1 MLADA
6 IDPKRL
12 PLPYDEEAVAR
23 ARAQF
28 AETAALA
35 DLRDDPRVAALLDGI
50 AGCSPHLTHAV
61 LAEPGFVRELFAT
74 GPDAAFASALAGLD
88 AAEGERT
95 EDVMRRV
102 RVTKRRAQLAVAL
115 ADLSGAWNVDRVW
128 TAVSDLAERLLHRA
142 AAEAARQAGLGPGLI
157 VLGMGKLGGRELNYS
172 SDVDL
177 IVLYDADRL
186 DRSTDPDTLQKR
198 HVRLTRELV
207 RIMEER
213 TADGYGFRCDLRLR
227 PDPAATPLAVSVAA
241 AEVYYTSLGQ
251 NWERAA
257 MLKARPV
264 AGDRIAGARFLE
276 RLQPWIWRRHLD
288 FAAIQDIHSIKR
300 QIDAGRPRPGY
311 NDVAAAEGTNVKLG
325 RGGIRE
331 IEFFAQVQQL
341 IFGGRIPALRAPAT
355 LPALAQLAEHG
366 RIDATARDEL
376 SAAYRFLRT
385 VEHRLQM
392 VDDRQTHTVPD
403 DAAGVARLAAFCG
416 MHETAFRTE
425 FATQRAAVERCYAR
439 LFESAP
445 TLAGPGNLVFTGTSD
460 DPDTIATLARLGFA
474 DPSRVAGIVR
484 GWHHGRI
491 RATRS
496 QRARELLTELVPAL
510 LAALGR
516 QARPDDA
523 FAAFDGFFA
532 SLPAGVQLLALFQEN
547 PSLLE
552 LVAEILGG
560 APRLAAELARDPSL
574 LDGVLT
580 QDFFGELPDRAAIE
594 ADLAGLLSRARD
606 FESALDAV
614 RRFAA
619 ETRFRAGSQILKGL
633 TDGARAGR
641 YLADTAEVAIQAL
654 LPRVAGDFEAR
665 HGAFGD
671 VEPRTK
677 TSDGL
682 FSTRVP
688 VVLLA
693 LGRLG
698 GRRMSVA
705 SDLDLIVVYP
715 PLAPDEPSDG
725 PKPLLAQTYFARL
738 TQRIVAALSAP
749 TAAGKLYE
757 VDLRLR
763 PQGDK
768 GPLAT
773 SLDSFRAYH
782 QDGAWTWERMA
793 LTRARVVAGP
803 TGLAEATMAAVREAL
818 TRPRDPRIIKADV
831 LNMRALLEREKPQQ
845 GAWDVKYAD
854 GGLVD
859 IEFATQYLLLRHAPS
874 DPSLLVPET
883 EEALARLA
891 RAGHLSAETAR
902 DLTRALDLCW
912 RVQGYLRL
920 AVSEKFDPATAP
932 PSLSAG
938 VARAVLGPDAADIE
952 DAADLLRTRL
962 NAAHKRCRAIF
973 DQD

>member
-1 MLADA
+1 MFVDQF
-6 IDPKRL
+6 DPTRL
-12 PLPYDEEAVAR
+12 PRPYDSEAVAR
-23 ARAQF
+23 ARAGF
-28 AETAALA
+28 AETPSLAALGN
-35 DLRDDPRVAALLDGI
+35 DPRALALLDGI
-50 AGCSPHLTHAV
+50 TGCSPHLTHA
-61 LAEPGFVRELFAT
+61 LFAEADFVRALFAT
-74 GPDAAFASALAGLD
+74 GPDAAFEAALAVLD
-88 AAEGERT
+88 ETDGDSTA
-95 EDVMRRV
+95 DVMRRV
-102 RVTKRRAQLAVAL
+102 RVAKRRAQLAVAL
-115 ADLSGAWNVDRVW
+115 ADLSGAWTVDRVC
-128 TAVSDLAERLLHRA
+128 TAISDVAETLLDRA

-186 DRSTDPDTLQKR
+186 GGSADPDTLQKR

-264 AGDRIAGARFLE
+264 AGDRAAGADFLE

-300 QIDAGRPRPGY
+300 QIDAGRPRSGA
-311 NDVAAAEGTNVKLG
+311 DVGAAEGTNVKLG

-341 IFGGRIPALRAPAT
+341 IFGGRIPSLRAPAT
-355 LPALAQLAEHG
+355 LPALVQLAAHG
-366 RIDATARDEL
+366 RIDETARDEL
-376 SAAYRFLRT
+376 TDAYRFLRM

-392 VDDRQTHTVPD
+392 VDDRQTHAIPD
-403 DAAGVARLAAFCG
+403 SAAGVAQLAAFCG
-416 MHETAFRTE
+416 LDEAAFRE
-425 FATQRAAVERCYAR
+425 QLAAHRAAVERCYAH

-460 DPDTIATLARLGFA
+460 DPDTIATLAKLGFA

-516 QARPDDA
+516 QPRPDDA

-606 FESALDAV
+606 FEASLDAV

-619 ETRFRAGSQILKGL
+619 ETRFRAGAQILKGL
-633 TDGARAGR
+633 TDGVRAGR

-654 LPRVAGDFEAR
+654 LPRVEESFVEK
-665 HGAFGD
+665 HGKFDPPGVA
-671 VEPRTK
+671 
-677 TSDGL
+677 
-682 FSTRVP
+682 
-688 VVLLA
+688 LLA

-725 PKPLLAQTYFARL
+725 PKPLFAQTYFARL
-738 TQRIVAALSAP
+738 TQRIVAALTAP
-749 TAAGKLYE
+749 TAAGKLYD

-782 QDGAWTWERMA
+782 ADGAWTWERMA

-803 TGLAEATMAAVREAL
+803 KDLADATMDAVREAL
-818 TRPRDPRIIKADV
+818 TRPRDPQSIKVDV
-831 LNMRALLEREKPQQ
+831 QTMRALLEREKPPQ

-874 DPSLLVPET
+874 DPSLLLPET
-883 EEALARLA
+883 EEALIRLA
-891 RAGHLSAETAR
+891 QAGHLSADAAR
-902 DLTRALDLCW
+902 DLTRTLDLCW

-920 AVSEKFDPATAP
+920 AVTEKFDPATAP
-932 PSLSAG
+932 PSLAAG
-938 VARAVLGPDAADIE
+938 VARAVLGPESGSVDIDDAADFLRARLH
-952 DAADLLRTRL
+952 AANR
-962 NAAHKRCRAIF
+962 RCRAIF
-973 DQD
+973 EQ

>member
-1 MLADA
+1 MFIDR
-6 IDPKRL
+6 IDPARL
-12 PLPYDEEAVAR
+12 PRPFDEEAVTR
-23 ARAQF
+23 ARTRW
-28 AETAALA
+28 AEAPALA
-35 DLRDDPRVAALLDGI
+35 PFLDHPHARALLDGV

-61 LAEPGFVRELFAT
+61 FAEAPFVRDLFES
-74 GPDAAFASALAGLD
+74 GPDAAFAAALGGLGSD
-88 AAEGERT
+88 ATESVAE
-95 EDVMRRV
+95 VMRRI
-102 RVTKRRAQLAVAL
+102 RVTKQRGQLAVAI
-115 ADLSGAWNVDRVW
+115 ADLAGTWTVDRVC
-128 TAVSDLAERLLHRA
+128 AAISDLAEALLDRA
-142 AAEAARQAGLGPGLI
+142 AAAAAHQAGLGPGLI

-186 DRSTDPDTLQKR
+186 SRTADPDTLQKR

-264 AGDRIAGARFLE
+264 AGDRAAGADFLA

-300 QIDAGRPRPGY
+300 QIDAGRPRPGGQ
-311 NDVAAAEGTNVKLG
+311 DIATAEGTNVKLG

-331 IEFFAQVQQL
+331 IEFFVQVQQL
-341 IFGGRIPALRAPAT
+341 IFGGRIPDLRVAAT
-355 LPALAQLAEHG
+355 IPALAQLAQHG
-366 RIDATARDEL
+366 RIDEAARDEL
-376 SAAYRFLRT
+376 SAAYRFLRV

-392 VDDRQTHTVPD
+392 VDDRQTHTIGD
-403 DAAGVARLAAFCG
+403 DAAGVRRLAAFCG
-416 MHETAFRTE
+416 LDEASFRNQLAAE
-425 FATQRAAVERCYAR
+425 RAAVERCYAR
-439 LFESAP
+439 LFETAP
-445 TLAGPGNLVFTGTSD
+445 SLAGPGNLVFTGTAD
-460 DPDTIATLARLGFA
+460 DPDTIATLAKLGFA

-496 QRARELLTELVPAL
+496 QRARELLTELVPGL

-580 QDFFGELPDRAAIE
+580 RDFFGELPERQAIE
-594 ADLAGLLSRARD
+594 ADLTSFLSRARD
-606 FESALDAV
+606 FEAVLDGV
-614 RRFAA
+614 RHFVA
-619 ETRFRAGSQILKGL
+619 ETRFRAGAQILKGL

-641 YLADTAEVAIQAL
+641 YLADTAEVVIQAL
-654 LPRVAGDFEAR
+654 LPRVEADFAER
-665 HGAFGD
+665 HGRFDPPGVA
-671 VEPRTK
+671 
-677 TSDGL
+677 
-682 FSTRVP
+682 
-688 VVLLA
+688 LLA
-693 LGRLG
+693 MGRLG

-705 SDLDLIVVYP
+705 SDLDLVVLYP
-715 PLAPDEPSDG
+715 PLAPDAMSDG
-725 PKPLLAQTYFARL
+725 AKPLPTQTYFARL
-738 TQRIVAALSAP
+738 TQRIIAALSAP

-757 VDLRLR
+757 IDLRLR

-773 SLDSFRAYH
+773 SLESFRAYH
-782 QDGAWTWERMA
+782 SGEAWTWEGMA

-803 TGLAEATMAAVREAL
+803 APLAEAAMAAVRTAL
-818 TRPRDPRIIKADV
+818 TRPRNPRTLKADV

-845 GAWDVKYAD
+845 SAWDVKYAD

-859 IEFATQYLLLRHAPS
+859 IEFATQYLLLRHGAS

-891 RAGHLSAETAR
+891 QAGHLAPEAAR

-920 AVSEKFDPATAP
+920 AVSERFDPATAP
-932 PSLSAG
+932 AALSAG
-938 VARAVLGPDAADIE
+938 VARAVLGPEYGAADIE
-952 DAADLLRTRL
+952 DAADLLQSRL
-962 NAAHKRCRAIF
+962 RSAHRRYRAIF